1 MACADADAVIFRIK
15 KHEHL
20 TPEYKLE
27 LVETIK
33 DYVPQCDFYWDAND
47 WRNGKTD
54 PAQAEKVN
62 FTQLQE

>member
-1 MACADADAVIFRIK
+1 MIELLLSTTMTCADADVIMLRIK

-20 TPEYKLE
+20 EAEWKLE

-47 WRNGKTD
+47 
-54 PAQAEKVN
+54 
-62 FTQLQE
+62 